1 MQSVE
6 GKHGIRMIMD
16 IAQEIRQQIS
26 SRCGLNMVLSQSSKK
41 LVLLGSLITVTFVST
56 DIIPAL
62 IHARLLMVRI
72 D

>member
-1 MQSVE
+1 
-6 GKHGIRMIMD
+6 MIMD